1 MLECFLFLLLSREHD
16 RHKCYEKGS
25 AKLKECRLHHRKL
38 KPHEMVLFLCFV
50 NLFLSLVL
58 MYLSG
63 VLLFFSLLIAYIR
76 LCSEIPKA
84 KTLPMLMRSFF
95 VVTMRSIKCVM

>member
-38 KPHEMVLFLCFV
+38 KPYEMMLFLCFV
-50 NLFLSLVL
+50 NLLLSLVL